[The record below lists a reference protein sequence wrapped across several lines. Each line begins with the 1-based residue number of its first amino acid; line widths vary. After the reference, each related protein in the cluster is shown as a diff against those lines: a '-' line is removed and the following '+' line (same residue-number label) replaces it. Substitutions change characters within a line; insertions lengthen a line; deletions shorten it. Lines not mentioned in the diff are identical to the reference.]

1 MRRYE
6 TIYIL
11 RPSLNEEQI
20 NTVVEKAQETVTSNN
35 GKIIEL
41 DRWGMKKLAY
51 QIKKESQGF
60 YIFCDYSATPEAV
73 TEMERRFRIDD
84 AVLRYMTVK
93 TADVITEEEII
104 EATARI
110 ADKQVVEEEV
120 EEPGAGDEES
130 AKPAPT
136 TSEKSEVDQK
146 TEEA

>member
-11 RPSLNEEQI
+11 RPTLNEEEI
-20 NTVVEKAQETVTSNN
+20 NTVVEKAQETITSNN

-41 DRWGMKKLAY
+41 DRWGMRKLAY

-60 YIFCDYSATPEAV
+60 YIFCDYSAIPEAV

-93 TADVITEEEII
+93 TADVITDEEII

-110 ADKQVVEEEV
+110 ADKQVVEEET
-120 EEPGAGDEES
+120 EES
-130 AKPAPT
+130 AAGEKQPVQQTPS
-136 TSEKSEVDQK
+136 TSEKSEEVEK
-146 TEEA
+146 SEEA

>member
-20 NTVVEKAQETVTSNN
+20 TTVVEKAQETITGNN
-35 GKIIEL
+35 GQIIEL

-84 AVLRYMTVK
+84 AVLRYLTVK

-110 ADKQVVEEEV
+110 ADKQVVEEET
-120 EEPGAGDEES
+120 EESGAEDEES
-130 AKPAPT
+130 AKPAST
-136 TSEKSEVDQK
+136 TSEKPQEDQK

>member
-11 RPSLNEEQI
+11 RPSLNEEAI
-20 NTVVEKAQETVTSNN
+20 NAVVEKAHDTITSTNGTV
-35 GKIIEL
+35 IEL
-41 DRWGMKKLAY
+41 DRWGMRKLAY
-51 QIKKESQGF
+51 QIKKETQGF

-93 TADVITEEEII
+93 TADVITEEEIA

-110 ADKQVVEEEV
+110 ADKQVAEEEGEATDAGAEQPAEQASPPSDKSAEV
-120 EEPGAGDEES
+120 E
-130 AKPAPT
+130 
-136 TSEKSEVDQK
+136 K
-146 TEEA
+146 TENE

>member
-11 RPSLNEEQI
+11 RPSLNEEAI
-20 NTVVEKAQETVTSNN
+20 NTVVEKSQDTITNTH
-35 GKIIEL
+35 GTIIEL

-51 QIKKESQGF
+51 PIKKETQGF

-93 TADVITEEEII
+93 TADVITEEEIA

-110 ADKQVVEEEV
+110 ADKQVAEEEGGAADAEV
-120 EEPGAGDEES
+120 E
-130 AKPAPT
+130 KPAEQATP
-136 TSEKSEVDQK
+136 SSDKAAEVEKSEN
-146 TEEA
+146 E